1 MSAERIK
8 VLLVEDNPSDARL
21 IQESL
26 AEATDDSFDLE
37 TVDTLAAGLHRL
49 GCGGIEAILLGLA
62 LPASFC
68 QETFFPAKGQAMG
81 VAILVLTGL
90 VRDSPAIKMLQ
101 GGAQGFVAQ

>member
-1 MSAERIK
+1 MSTERIK

-49 GCGGIEAILLGLA
+49 GCGGI
-62 LPASFC
+62 
-68 QETFFPAKGQAMG
+68 
-81 VAILVLTGL
+81 
-90 VRDSPAIKMLQ
+90 
-101 GGAQGFVAQ
+101 